1 MEQNKDRD
9 SHTTIAELRDEIR
22 QFVEERDWG
31 QFHSPKNLGMSIAI
45 EAAEIMEHFQWYTN
59 EKSIEVVREKETQ
72 ALVADEMADVLIY
85 CLILANQA
93 DVDISRAVRSKLIRN
108 KDRYPIGYMP
118 FISD

>member
-1 MEQNKDRD
+1 MEQKRDLD

-45 EAAEIMEHFQWYTN
+45 EAAEIMELFQWYTN
-59 EKSIEVVREKETQ
+59 EQSIEVISEKETRT
-72 ALVADEMADVLIY
+72 LVADEIADVLIY
-85 CLILANQA
+85 CIILANQT
-93 DVDISRAVRSKLIRN
+93 DVDISGAVRSKLIRN

-118 FISD
+118 FTSD